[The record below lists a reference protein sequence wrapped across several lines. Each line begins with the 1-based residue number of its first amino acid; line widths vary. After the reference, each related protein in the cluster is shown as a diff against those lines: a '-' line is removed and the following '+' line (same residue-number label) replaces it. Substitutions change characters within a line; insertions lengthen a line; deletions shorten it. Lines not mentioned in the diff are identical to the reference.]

1 MRHLASR
8 SRRTVVGTAG
18 LGALLLAL
26 TGPAPAQEDA
36 PLKAAI
42 VLNLLQFVQWPD
54 EADWAAEAPIV
65 LCADRHGPLWPHLSA
80 LAGRAA
86 RGQRPLQLRD
96 ASGGADATRGCQAW
110 LAEPAPA
117 ARRPGG
123 APGAPLLVIADVG
136 LGDDA
141 PAIVALRRVQG
152 RIGFDVDLAAARR
165 AGLQISSKLL
175 RLAAKVR
182 E

>member
-1 MRHLASR
+1 MRRLVSR
-8 SRRTVVGTAG
+8 SRRTIVGAAT
-18 LGALLLAL
+18 LGGLLLAL
-26 TGPAPAQEDA
+26 AGPAPAQEEA

-54 EADWAAEAPIV
+54 EADWPAEAPIV
-65 LCADRHGPLWPHLSA
+65 LCADRHGPLWPHLAA
-80 LAGRAA
+80 LAGRVA
-86 RGQRPLQLRD
+86 RGHRTLQLREAAGGPD
-96 ASGGADATRGCQAW
+96 ALRGCQAW
-110 LAEPAPA
+110 LTEPTSLS
-117 ARRPGG
+117 RRPAGT
-123 APGAPLLVIADVG
+123 PGVPLLVIADIG

-141 PAIVALRRVQG
+141 PAVVALRRVQG

-175 RLAAKVR
+175 RLAGKVR